1 MTEKEYYTNKIIY
14 KSFSMFKIMEN
25 DPLIKN
31 LYSDM
36 LKSEYRHKIKKEA
49 MYEYNTECINRLLGL
64 E

>member
-1 MTEKEYYTNKIIY
+1 MTEKDYYTTKILY
-14 KSFSMFKIMEN
+14 KSFSMFKRMEN

-36 LKSEYRHKIKKEA
+36 LKSEYKYKERKDA
-49 MYEYNTECINRLLGL
+49 MYEYNTKCINRLLGL